1 MDDHA
6 IKTIETALP
15 RMRDR
20 WLGGGDAGSVA
31 PPDWAGG
38 PMSLLALAGQA
49 LEVLRT
55 PMPAGRLTARA
66 PLPHLALPA
75 LLDERRMLLRRAL
88 TANKSDPNGQTAI
101 IRLLAARG
109 FVAHPEDWRPGLNQ
123 LQDIDIYAP
132 WAAWREGSASRIA
145 DDIPTAA
152 TWSDWSWTERR
163 NALFRLRASDPA
175 AGRMLL
181 QAVFPAEPAEKRLTL
196 LGALAKGLGPDDTP
210 FLEGLGA
217 DRSDKVKQLA
227 KRMLARVGRV
237 AEPGEAEAE
246 LADFFDTGRKGILR
260 RMATVSIKP
269 IKTPAQRQRLLE
281 LLDMTTLSAFAAKLV
296 LSEDDLV
303 NAWQP
308 SQQSPDTEF
317 ATLVLLTGS
326 PAAVDA
332 LVARVED
339 DFPLSPY
346 MAATLNELAPDA
358 YRNRLIAAALR
369 RESDTGFSTVLI
381 LALRQPGAISRQA
394 LEQTSAWKDLIV
406 IAKAADQNDERGRN
420 HHVARGLAALG
431 LLCTSD
437 GAGWVI
443 ETFASLGLSHADPVL
458 NVLALN
464 AALNERPPA

>member
-6 IKTIETALP
+6 IRTIETALP

-20 WLGGGDAGSVA
+20 WLGGGDAAFVA

-38 PMSLLALAGQA
+38 PMSLLALAGHA

-55 PMPAGRLTARA
+55 PSPAGALTARA

-109 FVAHPEDWRPGLNQ
+109 FVAHPEDWRPSLTQ
-123 LQDIDIYAP
+123 LQEIDVYAP

-145 DDIPTAA
+145 DDTPTAA
-152 TWSDWSWTERR
+152 SWSDWSWTERR
-163 NALFRLRASDPA
+163 NALFRLRASDAA
-175 AGRMLL
+175 AGRTLL
-181 QAVFPAEPAEKRLTL
+181 QAVFPSEPAEKRLIL

-210 FLEGLGA
+210 FLQGLGG

-227 KRMLARVGRV
+227 KRMLARVGHF

-246 LADFFDTGRKGILR
+246 LVDFFDTGKKGLLR
-260 RMATVSIKP
+260 RTVTVSIKP
-269 IKTPAQRQRLLE
+269 IKTPAQRQRLIE
-281 LLDMTTLSAFAAKLV
+281 LLDTTTLSAFAAKLA
-296 LSEDDLV
+296 LSEEDLV
-303 NAWQP
+303 KAWEP

-317 ATLVLLTGS
+317 ATLVLLTGNV
-326 PAAVDA
+326 AAVDA
-332 LVARVED
+332 LVARLED
-339 DFPLSPY
+339 DFPLSPH

-358 YRNRLIAAALR
+358 CRNRLIAAAMR
-369 RESDTGFSTVLI
+369 REPDTGFSTVLI
-381 LALRQPGAISRQA
+381 LALSQPGAIGRQT
-394 LEQTSAWKDLIV
+394 LEQTSAWKDLV
-406 IAKAADQNDERGRN
+406 AIARAADQNDERVRN

-431 LLCTSD
+431 LLCTFDS
-437 GAGWVI
+437 ARWVI
-443 ETFASLGLSHADPVL
+443 ETFTSLGLSHADPVL

>member
-20 WLGGGDAGSVA
+20 WLGGGDAASVA
-31 PPDWAGG
+31 PEGWTGG
-38 PMSLLALAGQA
+38 PLRLLALAGHA

-55 PMPAGRLTARA
+55 PLPAGRLTARA

-75 LLDERRMLLRRAL
+75 LLDARRMLLRRAL
-88 TANKSDPNGQTAI
+88 AANKSDPNGQTAI

-109 FVAHPEDWRPGLNQ
+109 FVAHPEDWRPGLTQ
-123 LQDIDIYAP
+123 LQEIDVYAP
-132 WAAWREGSASRIA
+132 WAAWHEGSTSRIA
-145 DDIPTAA
+145 DDMPTAA

-163 NALFRLRASDPA
+163 NALFRLRASDPT
-175 AGRMLL
+175 AGRLLL
-181 QAVFPAEPAEKRLTL
+181 QAVFPSEPAEKRLIL

-246 LADFFDTGRKGILR
+246 LADFFDAGKKGILR
-260 RMATVSIKP
+260 RTAAVSVKP

-281 LLDMTTLSAFAAKLV
+281 LLDMTTLSAFAAKLA
-296 LSEDDLV
+296 LSEDELV
-303 NAWQP
+303 KAWEP

-346 MAATLNELAPDA
+346 IAATLNELAPDA
-358 YRNRLIAAALR
+358 YRDRLIAAAMR
-369 RESDTGFSTVLI
+369 RESDTDFATVLI
-381 LALRQPGAISRQA
+381 LALHQPGEINRQA
-394 LEQTSAWKDLIV
+394 LEQSAAWKALIA
-406 IAKAADQNDERGRN
+406 IAKAADQNDERVRN

-437 GAGWVI
+437 GARWVI
-443 ETFASLGLSHADPVL
+443 ETFTALGLSHADPVL
-458 NVLALN
+458 NALALN